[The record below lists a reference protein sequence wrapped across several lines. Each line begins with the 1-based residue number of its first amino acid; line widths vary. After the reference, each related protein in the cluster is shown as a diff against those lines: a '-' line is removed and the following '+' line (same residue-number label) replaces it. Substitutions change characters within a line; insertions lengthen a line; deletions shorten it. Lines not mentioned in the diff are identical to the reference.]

1 MANTTFSGPL
11 RTGSISQT
19 TGTSVGTDVKNIGW
33 VQSSQAFFVSLADT
47 TVSTTVVIPARSM
60 ITAMHGHVTA
70 IFNSGTS
77 DTFDIGTAGDIDL
90 YVDNTSVG
98 DTIGFHN
105 IGGVPADTENWT
117 DTGATDQRIICTH
130 NAVGTAGTTGG
141 MYVVIDYLQRRN
153 FNNVVDVVTAPTT

>member
-1 MANTTFSGPL
+1 MANTTFSGPI
-11 RTGSISQT
+11 RTGSITQT

-33 VQSSQAFFVSLADT
+33 VQNSQAFFVSIGDT

-60 ITAMHGHVTA
+60 ITAIHGHVTE

-77 DTFDIGTAGDIDL
+77 DDFDIGTTTTDL
-90 YVDNTSVG
+90 YVNGTSVG

-105 IGGVPADTENWT
+105 IGGAVANTSAWT

-130 NAVGTAGTTGG
+130 TPAGTAGSTGG